1 MLTQLNRA
9 YQNESNARIALSI
22 EVSTSR
28 KRVRDE
34 EEKAS
39 MKRLQKQDEKRSWNA
54 KEVALARGYTEEV
67 SDLLLTALPDR
78 SLIYKV
84 ADEPN
89 T

>member
-1 MLTQLNRA
+1 
-9 YQNESNARIALSI
+9 
-22 EVSTSR
+22 
-28 KRVRDE
+28 
-34 EEKAS
+34 